1 MRLNMPATKSN
12 LISLRKSLALTKEG
26 YELLDEKRRILL
38 NELNLVVHQAN
49 KVQHDLEDALQKSYD
64 LVDRTVVTLG
74 RIKVEQTSLA
84 VDTNNVISIS
94 SRRLMGVSIPSIALE
109 MTEKP
114 PYYSSYRSDFQV
126 DEAIIQFREVLK
138 MLAQLAEK
146 RITLMRLAK
155 EVQKTIRKV
164 NALEKIYIPYYTEA
178 VKIISDRLDEESR
191 EAFSTLKLLKQII
204 KT

>member
-1 MRLNMPATKSN
+1 
-12 LISLRKSLALTKEG
+12 
-26 YELLDEKRRILL
+26 LLDEKRRILL

-49 KVQHDLEDALQKSYD
+49 KVQHDLEEALQKSYA
-64 LVDRTVVTLG
+64 LVDKAVVTQG

-84 VDTNNVISIS
+84 VDIKNDISIS
-94 SRRLMGVSIPSIALE
+94 SRRLMGVSIPSIKLQ
-109 MTEKP
+109 MTDKP
-114 PYYSSYRSDFQV
+114 PYYSPYQSNFYI
-126 DEAIIQFREVLK
+126 DEAIIQFRDVLK

-164 NALEKIYIPYYTEA
+164 NALEKVYIPYYTEA

-204 KT
+204 KS

>member
-1 MRLNMPATKSN
+1 MQLNMPATKSN
-12 LISLRKSLALTKEG
+12 LIGLRKSLALTREG

-49 KVQHDLEDALQKSYD
+49 KVQRDLEEALKKSYE
-64 LVDRTVVTLG
+64 LVDRTVVSLG
-74 RIKVEQTSLA
+74 RNKVEQTSLA
-84 VDTNNVISIS
+84 IDVKNNITIS
-94 SRRLMGVSIPSIALE
+94 SRRLMGVSIPSITLE
-109 MTEKP
+109 MNDQP
-114 PYYSSYRSDFQV
+114 PYYSPSRSNFSI

-138 MLAQLAEK
+138 VMAQLAEK

-204 KT
+204 KS